1 MATITQ
7 AGQPIRI
14 SSTLDTDELLF
25 EQLTGTES
33 ISAPFRFQLD
43 LLSENVA
50 INGAD
55 LLRTPMVLTLDLPN
69 GEKRFFHGICSR
81 FSAGGV
87 RDQLAYYRAEVV
99 PWFWFLHLSAD
110 VKIFQNMSV
119 PEIIESVFKS
129 LGYTDFEFNCNGS
142 YPKREYCV
150 QYRESHFN
158 FVSRLME
165 EEGIFYF
172 FKHTSA
178 KHMMVIADNPDA
190 VSPCPGESTARISG
204 EPLAGEDVVLDVSDQ
219 HSVFIG
225 KVTLADYDYLNPS
238 LRLHQTQSGNGVE
251 EVYDYPGPYPTPDE
265 GDRYALV
272 RLQEREAQARIL
284 AGNGTFRAFQSGHTF
299 ELKGHHRRDANGEYL
314 LTRVEHT
321 ANAGS
326 YRAWQDNRQPNY
338 ANTFTCI
345 PASVPY
351 RPERH
356 ARKPIVHG
364 SQTAVVVGKSGEEI
378 FVDPHGRVKV
388 QFYWDRDGQ
397 KDENSSCWVRVSS
410 AWAGKGWGW
419 IQIPRIGQ
427 EVIVDFLEGDPDR
440 PVITGRVYN
449 AEQTPPYE
457 LPANQTQSGIKTRS
471 SKSGGTDNFNEIRFE
486 DLKGSEVVY
495 VHAEKDMETVVE
507 NDRSKDVGNDETNT
521 IGNDRTT
528 SVGNNQTLTVAK
540 NRTESI
546 GENESLSVGGNRT
559 ESIDKNDTLSVTGNR
574 SKSVTKDESIDV
586 NGKRDTTIGKD
597 DAITVSG
604 KRTTQISKDDQL
616 EVGKK
621 LLVTAADEI
630 VLKSGQGSITIKKDG
645 TITIKGKDVKIDAS
659 GKINGKASSDIV
671 LKGSKVTQN

>member
-14 SSTLDTDELLF
+14 GTTLGDDELLF
-25 EQLTGTES
+25 EQLTGTEAM
-33 ISAPFRFQLD
+33 SAPFEFHVD
-43 LLSENVA
+43 LLSEDA
-50 INGAD
+50 GINGAD
-55 LLRTPMVLTLDLPN
+55 LLRTPMVLTFDLPN
-69 GEKRFFHGICSR
+69 GEKRYFHGICSR
-81 FSAGGV
+81 FSAGGK
-87 RDQLAYYRAEVV
+87 RDELTNYRAEIV
-99 PWFWFLHLSAD
+99 PWFWLLQLSAD

-119 PEIIESVFKS
+119 IEIIESVFKT
-129 LGYTDFEFNCNGS
+129 LGYGDFEFKCTGT
-142 YPKREYCV
+142 YAKREYCV

-172 FKHTSA
+172 FKHTSS
-178 KHMMVIADNPDA
+178 KHTMVIADNPDA
-190 VSPCPGESTARISG
+190 VSACPGESAARLSG
-204 EPLAGEDVVLDVSDQ
+204 EPLIGEDVVLDVSDR

-238 LRLHQTQSGNGVE
+238 LRLNQSQTGDGVE
-251 EVYDYPGPYPTPDE
+251 EIYDYPGPYTTPDD

-272 RLQEREAQARIL
+272 RLQAREAQARVL
-284 AGNGTFRAFQSGHTF
+284 TGNGTFRAFQSGHTF
-299 ELKGHHRRDANGEYL
+299 DLKGHHRKDGNGKYL
-314 LTRVEHT
+314 LTRIEHS
-321 ANAGS
+321 ASAGS
-326 YRAWQDNRQPNY
+326 YRAWQDNRQPSY
-338 ANTFTCI
+338 TNTFTCI
-345 PASVPY
+345 PAAVPY

-356 ARKPIVHG
+356 ARKPVVHG
-364 SQTAVVVGKSGEEI
+364 SQTAMVVGKGGEEI

-388 QFYWDRDGQ
+388 QFYWDREGK

-410 AWAGKGWGW
+410 MWAGKGWGW

-440 PVITGRVYN
+440 PIITGRVYN
-449 AEQTPPYE
+449 AEQTPPYD
-457 LPANQTQSGIKTRS
+457 LPANQTQSGIKSRS
-471 SKSGGTDNFNEIRFE
+471 SKGGGTDNFNEIRFE

-495 VHAEKDMETVVE
+495 VHAEKDMETMVE
-507 NDRSKDVGNDETNT
+507 NDRKKDVGNDETNT

-528 SVGNNQTLTVAK
+528 SVGNDQTLSVTK

-559 ESIDKNDTLSVTGNR
+559 ESIDKNDSLTVTGNR

-597 DAITVSG
+597 DTVNVTG
-604 KRTTQISKDDQL
+604 KRTTQIGKDEQL